1 VLLKTIT
8 GLMTPDRS
16 AALLIALSS
25 TLACSKDPATA
36 TAALDAGVSS
46 ANHEPSAPRPSAEAL
61 AGEAT
66 TTTSALATMKLVDRG
81 RAPRRKL
88 RYRWR
93 VDHKERLVM
102 DLRTQL
108 STESDDAKQPEIP
121 LPPVHVIVDIDA
133 QGVWPDGDLQYAW
146 RVASSSVP
154 AGDPHVP
161 PYVADGMRTE
171 VATIAR
177 LSGTAVVTS
186 RGLAKEVSI
195 DPGSVTDAGGTGRMV
210 EQMRQQLRDLAAPLP
225 EEDVGV
231 GARWQKLSQLAEKD
245 ARVTQTDTFTL
256 VDLDADRGVLD
267 DMLAQTAPP
276 QPLRGPAAPQGA
288 QPQMESML
296 ASGDAKT
303 RFDLSRLV
311 PQTNFDGTTTMVISG
326 QSPDDTSRRMTMVM
340 RMGIVL
346 SGSTR

>member
-8 GLMTPDRS
+8 GLMTPDRGP
-16 AALLIALSS
+16 ALLIALSS
-25 TLACSKDPATA
+25 TLACSKDPAAA

-46 ANHEPSAPRPSAEAL
+46 ANHEPSAPRPSAEAP

-66 TTTSALATMKLVDRG
+66 TTTSTLATMKLVDRG

-108 STESDDAKQPEIP
+108 STESDNTKQPEIP

-154 AGDPHVP
+154 PGDPHVP